1 MASLHSAHAYDLMK
15 NKGVRE
21 KCKWT
26 RDNYKY
32 KQMTMGVTDDIIA
45 ALKTNLSHARHIF
58 S

>member
-1 MASLHSAHAYDLMK
+1 MPYDLMK